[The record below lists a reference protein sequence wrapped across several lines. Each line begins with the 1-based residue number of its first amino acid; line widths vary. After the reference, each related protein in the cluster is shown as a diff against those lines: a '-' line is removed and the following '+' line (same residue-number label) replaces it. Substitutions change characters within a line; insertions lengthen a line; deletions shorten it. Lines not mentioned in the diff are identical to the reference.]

1 MFQRVKRK
9 LKMIAMNQIKYLH
22 FAENKQS
29 LDIENL
35 NSCTIVVIASSTDVI
50 LDHFFSLSQ
59 DASVN
64 AVAEDAHIQVK
75 MNQISALLKNHKQN
89 FSTNDSIELIAY
101 AVYRGEIALP
111 SQKTIIESH
120 FKQ

>member
-1 MFQRVKRK
+1 MMFQRVKKK
-9 LKMIAMNQIKYLH
+9 LEMIAINQIKYLH

-29 LDIENL
+29 LDIKNL

-64 AVAEDAHIQVK
+64 AVAEDAYI
-75 MNQISALLKNHKQN
+75 
-89 FSTNDSIELIAY
+89 
-101 AVYRGEIALP
+101 
-111 SQKTIIESH
+111 
-120 FKQ
+120 